1 MRLVFKRCFLLVGM
15 LAFAFDDTAI
25 AQHYGSS
32 VVGTNF
38 DYITDADPSCF
49 ESVEFQ
55 GVGKFEMPD
64 KTADRELFQP
74 AYGFL
79 AKYKD
84 GTKVH
89 LAIDAEFE
97 SEAAARKE
105 ADKYLV
111 RLGKLPTAL
120 RKGVERLVLHRGH
133 PDTTAFSDQGL
144 IVVYSDNASRRIQ
157 THDLEETLFH
167 ESVHAA
173 WDAEHRNS
181 KAWKQA
187 QEADGVFVTNYARK
201 NPRTEDLAESAL
213 FAFTLIHHPD
223 RIPSKDAAEI
233 RTAIRARI
241 RFVETL
247 LPKDEPLIY
256 DVEDAKD

>member
-1 MRLVFKRCFLLVGM
+1 MRPFPNRHLLPLGL
-15 LAFAFDDTAI
+15 LAFVLHASTE
-25 AQHYGSS
+25 AQEYGSS
-32 VVGTNF
+32 VVGTDF

-64 KTADRELFQP
+64 KTAERELFQP

-84 GTKVH
+84 GTRVH
-89 LAIDAEFE
+89 LAIDAAFK
-97 SEAAARKE
+97 SEVAARQE
-105 ADKYLV
+105 AEKYLV

-120 RKGVERLVLHRGH
+120 RKGVERLVVHKGK

-144 IVVYSDNASRRIQ
+144 IVVYSDNTARRIK

-187 QEADGVFVTNYARK
+187 QEADGVFITNYARK

-213 FAFTLIHHPD
+213 FAFALIHHPE
-223 RIPSKDAAEI
+223 RIPAKEAADI
-233 RTAIRARI
+233 RAAIRARI

-247 LPKDEPLIY
+247 LPKDKPLIY
-256 DVEDAKD
+256 DAKAAKD